1 MSVNQVVQVKIMGT
15 HRLFTYGY
23 TFDPQAGGRPLAL
36 GDKVEL
42 PPNIVQEEGS
52 SGTVAK
58 YGSDYTGPMKMIVRK
73 IEPKAAYEP
82 FATGPDEMG
91 VRKRPA
97 DDDLWGGMDVR

>member
-1 MSVNQVVQVKIMGT
+1 MRQVVQVSIMGT
-15 HRLFTYGY
+15 RRLFTYGWDC
-23 TFDPQAGGRPLAL
+23 DPMQGVNPLIV

-58 YGSDYTGPMKMIVRK
+58 FGSDYTGPMKMIVRK